1 MDSGSSAD
9 IIFHDAYVQLGID
22 NAQLLKVNATLTDFS
37 GKIIKLVGEVT
48 LAMSLGSYPKRSTKL
63 VKFLMVKALSAYNV
77 ILGRPSLNLLQAIA
91 CTFHLKLKFSIPN
104 GMGEAMGDER
114 IAKECYVSTLKRS
127 REKLNEAAD
136 EKTKRKMTDGRYEMR
151 DTAKGH
157 VGTTYGEKR
166 VEALEELKVILG
178 EKTMKI
184 GTAMCQS
191 AKENLTQFLI
201 KK

>member
-22 NAQLLKVNATLTDFS
+22 NAQLLKVNAPLTDFS

-63 VKFLMVKALSAYNV
+63 VKFLMVKAPSAYNV

-114 IAKECYVSTLKRS
+114 IAKECYVSTLERS

-157 VGTTYGEKR
+157 VGTTYVGEK
-166 VEALEELKVILG
+166 
-178 EKTMKI
+178 
-184 GTAMCQS
+184 S
-191 AKENLTQFLI
+191 
-201 KK
+201 